1 MKKKLLFGI
10 TSLKL
15 GGAERVLV
23 DIVNNICD
31 KYDITIFT
39 LYNSGEFEKEIDKR
53 VKLKSM
59 YNKTYNE
66 LSLIEKKTLSL
77 RLVNKK
83 FRDKIYKKYIGDNYD
98 VEIAF
103 LEGPITWI
111 LSSDSKAR
119 KIAWVHNDIKDVFG
133 KGKKATDKLKLS
145 GDCYKA
151 YQSIVFVSMDNL
163 NSFKD
168 QYKELDK
175 NLLVIYNYLNT
186 DLVIEK
192 ANKEIVKDMKDDLI
206 SFVQVSRIVEQKAL
220 FRLLDVHE
228 KLIKDNILHRMYIVG
243 DGPLMEELIDKVNE
257 KNLSD
262 TFVVLGKRTNPYPYI
277 KKADYFMLMSF
288 YEGYP
293 MVLLEGKAL
302 NKYIVITDSAARE
315 TLIDYKDNS
324 MIVDNSE
331 DGIYKGIKTIVKN
344 KPKVNSKNKFDNKK
358 VLKEIIDLI
367 EGE

>member
-1 MKKKLLFGI
+1 MKKKILFGI

-39 LYNSGEFEKEIDKR
+39 LYNKGEFEPEIDKR
-53 VKLKSM
+53 VKIKSM
-59 YNKTYNE
+59 FNKTYNE
-66 LSLIEKKTLSL
+66 LSSIEKRTLSL
-77 RLVNKK
+77 RLINK
-83 FRDKIYKKYIGDNYD
+83 RSREKIYKKYVDDNYD
-98 VEIAF
+98 VEISF
-103 LEGPITWI
+103 LEGPVSWI
-111 LSSDSKAR
+111 LSTKSNAK

-133 KGKKATDKLKLS
+133 KGKKAINKLKLS
-145 GDCYKA
+145 GECYKA
-151 YQSIVFVSMDNL
+151 YQSIVFVSQDNL

-168 QYKELDK
+168 QYKSLDK

-186 DLVIEK
+186 DLVIDK
-192 ANKEIVKDMKDDLI
+192 ANKEVVKDMKDDLT

-228 KLIKDNILHRMYIVG
+228 RLIKDNILHRIYIVG
-243 DGPLMEELIDKVNE
+243 DGPLMEDLISKVNE

-277 KKADYFMLMSF
+277 KKGDYFMLTSF

-302 NKYIVITDSAARE
+302 NKYIMITDSAARE

-324 MIVDNSE
+324 VIVDNSE
-331 DGIYKGIKTIVKN
+331 EGIYKGIKSIVKN
-344 KPKVNSKNKFDNKK
+344 KPKVNNKNKFDNKK
-358 VLKEIIDLI
+358 VLKEIINLI